1 MKRNLIS
8 IYVALFLIGATAL
21 WYFGHHRPAQKIL
34 AAEPQKV
41 YKSTPLQPEGLSV
54 KPMPS
59 DSIQKPREEDTD
71 IEVESIDN
79 ATTSEKIDDSQ
90 VHSEDADSEEPT
102 SQEALSAEDAA
113 AAEALEKYLTAESD
127 YQAAEERLKQVF
139 PFKDTDP
146 AMSAAQEAKEA
157 LAESDHQA
165 VIEEL
170 GKVLVSF
177 ESMDTDQIKS
187 AVEAFNEAKLRRNEA
202 LENLAVYSENAAE
215 MLAQVKE
222 AERREN
228 EMRTESER
236 RLRELETNL
245 RNVRD
250 AVEELEKSQ

>member
-71 IEVESIDN
+71 IEVENIDN
-79 ATTSEKIDDSQ
+79 AATFEKIDDSQ

-102 SQEALSAEDAA
+102 SQEALSGEDAA

-127 YQAAEERLKQVF
+127 YQAAEERLKQAF
-139 PFKDTDP
+139 PFKDADQ
-146 AMSAAQEAKEA
+146 AVSATQEA
-157 LAESDHQA
+157 LAELDYQA
-165 VIEEL
+165 VIKE
-170 GKVLVSF
+170 LVS
-177 ESMDTDQIKS
+177 MKTDQIKS
-187 AVEAFNEAKLRRNEA
+187 AVETFNEAKLRRNEA
-202 LENLAVYSENAAE
+202 LENLAVYSEDAAK

-228 EMRTESER
+228 EKRTESER
-236 RLRELETNL
+236 RLREL
-245 RNVRD
+245 RNKFAQR
-250 AVEELEKSQ
+250 A